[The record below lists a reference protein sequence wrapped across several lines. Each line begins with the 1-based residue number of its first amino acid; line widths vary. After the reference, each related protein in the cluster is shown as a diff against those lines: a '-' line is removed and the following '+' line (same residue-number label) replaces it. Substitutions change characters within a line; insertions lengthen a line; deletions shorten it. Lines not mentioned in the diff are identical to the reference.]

1 MAGDLLL
8 EKFNEYKTVVGYT
21 MRYEFVD
28 GGEVSY
34 TFHKKNFPHLI
45 GLQKL
50 IDIPIINDFNDPSKQ
65 KISAGFLIS
74 RIKKGRFLN
83 ENIVRSST
91 HFYEIQERFDNFSRD
106 NLLTVSY
113 TDAVID
119 FNALKIGSVLK
130 SNYILFENKGKGFD
144 HLGIAVDK
152 LGRTYVETFFYN
164 PTDLYIK
171 NQKIVKIKK
180 VQIFDDMGNLYF
192 EDNFI

>member
-1 MAGDLLL
+1 MAEDLLL
-8 EKFNEYKTVVGYT
+8 EKYNEYTTVVGYT
-21 MRYEFVD
+21 MRCEFVD

-50 IDIPIINDFNDPSKQ
+50 IDIPIINDFNAS
-65 KISAGFLIS
+65 
-74 RIKKGRFLN
+74 
-83 ENIVRSST
+83 
-91 HFYEIQERFDNFSRD
+91 
-106 NLLTVSY
+106 
-113 TDAVID
+113 
-119 FNALKIGSVLK
+119 KIGSVLK

-164 PTDLYIK
+164 STDLYIK

>member
-1 MAGDLLL
+1 MAANLLL
-8 EKFNEYKTVVGYT
+8 EKYNEYKTVVGYT

-34 TFHKKNFPHLI
+34 TFKKKNFPHLM

-83 ENIVRSST
+83 ENIVRSSS

-113 TDAVID
+113 TDVVID
-119 FNALKIGSVLK
+119 FNASRIGSVLK
-130 SNYILFENKGKGFD
+130 SNYILFEKKGNGFD
-144 HLGIAVDK
+144 HLGVAVDK
-152 LGRTYVETFFYN
+152 LGRTYVETFFHN
-164 PTDLYIK
+164 TTDLYIR
-171 NQKIVKIKK
+171 NQKVVKIKK
-180 VQIFDDMGNLYF
+180 VQIFDEMGNLYF